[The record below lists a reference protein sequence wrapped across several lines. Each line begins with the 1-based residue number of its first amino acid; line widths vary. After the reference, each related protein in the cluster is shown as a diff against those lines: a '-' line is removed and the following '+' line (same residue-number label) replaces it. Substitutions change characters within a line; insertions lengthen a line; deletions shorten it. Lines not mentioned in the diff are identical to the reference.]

1 MKEDTLQEET
11 KPLIIYLDD
20 DGSKKIT
27 YSKYCISNAG
37 TISFDTQ
44 QNTIIIPISRLI
56 KIKFDKKIS

>member
-1 MKEDTLQEET
+1 MKEDTLQDET

-20 DGSKKIT
+20 DGSIKKT
-27 YSKYCISNAG
+27 YSKYCLGNCG